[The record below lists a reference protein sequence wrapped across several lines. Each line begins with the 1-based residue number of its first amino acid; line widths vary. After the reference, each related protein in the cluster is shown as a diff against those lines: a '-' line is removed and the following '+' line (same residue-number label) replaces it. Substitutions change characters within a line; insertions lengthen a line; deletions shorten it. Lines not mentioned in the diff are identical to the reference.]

1 MKKQLIKTFNPY
13 KYWIEHGITF
23 RQDNIT
29 KFIYYKYYEYTL
41 DGEEIKWELCN
52 IDENKNFN

>member
-1 MKKQLIKTFNPY
+1 MKKQLIKIFNPY

-52 IDENKNFN
+52 IDENK